1 MYCREMSTTINTDL
15 DPGFVIETRRE
26 AILSELREIRSLR
39 RGTLNEQFL
48 KVPHK
53 GVKTPVLRGP
63 YYVLS
68 RRQGTK
74 TVSERIP
81 ADEVE
86 LTRRDIAADKRLVG
100 LCKEY
105 EDLTEQLGALVREAQ
120 HEGLEK
126 KRSRLHLKRTP
137 KSRG

>member
-1 MYCREMSTTINTDL
+1 
-15 DPGFVIETRRE
+15 
-26 AILSELREIRSLR
+26 
-39 RGTLNEQFL
+39 
-48 KVPHK
+48 
-53 GVKTPVLRGP
+53 VLRGP